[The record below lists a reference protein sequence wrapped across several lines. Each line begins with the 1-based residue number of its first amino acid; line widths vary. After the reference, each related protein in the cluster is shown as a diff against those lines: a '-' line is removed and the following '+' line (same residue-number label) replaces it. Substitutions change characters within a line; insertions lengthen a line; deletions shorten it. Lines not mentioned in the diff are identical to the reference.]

1 MSTHSS
7 SYKRLGV
14 FSRKFAKIA
23 EIEKLLGATLISH
36 RFRGF
41 KEPVDAIVGWG
52 HKPTAERARAYAKG
66 KNLPY
71 VAIEDGFLRS
81 IGLGKADPPLSV
93 VIDDIGIYYDASQP
107 SKLEQLAKAELTPAE
122 QERAATLISLWRE
135 ACVSKYNHLR
145 ETDHPLPIS
154 YVLVV
159 DQTVGDASINLGQAD
174 ESSFETM
181 LAAALA
187 EHPDRTIL
195 IKTHPEVLAGH
206 KKGFF
211 DLTKLQSEPR
221 IQVWPYDCHPVSLIE
236 QAEAIYTVTSQLGF
250 EALLW
255 SKPVHVF
262 GMPFYAGWGL
272 TKDRLPPPTT
282 EGVARRCAISAAQL
296 AYAALIAYPR
306 YRDPE
311 TSALCSVEELI
322 AWMQQQRALRQQ
334 FPQIV
339 YALDFS
345 WNKRPNLRR
354 FLSGSQIKFVS
365 KEDAIPPGA
374 TLAVW
379 GSRPVSRTDL
389 KVLRLED
396 GFIRSVGLGA
406 AYARPLSWVVD
417 CTGIYYDATQ
427 PSDLEN
433 ILQTFELTPGLLAR
447 AKKLREQ
454 IVSAGITKYNLS
466 SKKDWYRPSTAQKV
480 LLVIGQVETDASI
493 AKGATTIR
501 TNIELLQQVRKLNP
515 GAFLVYKPHPDVVAK
530 LRKQGVQENKAKLY
544 CNSIVQDTSLDAI
557 LAKVDEVHVITS
569 LSGFEAILRDVPVV
583 TYGCP
588 FYAGWG
594 LTKDYVPIER
604 RKRKRSLDELVA
616 AALILYPRYWLLRQK
631 SLAQVETAL
640 NQLQQ
645 SDQNENLI
653 TKVKAYI
660 FQKIDRFNA

>member
-1 MSTHSS
+1 MSAHQN
-7 SYKRLGV
+7 SYKKLGV
-14 FSRKFAKIA
+14 FSRAIAKIA
-23 EIEKLLGATLISH
+23 DIETLLNAKLIPQ
-36 RFRGF
+36 RFGHF
-41 KEPVDAIVGWG
+41 KEPIEAIAGWG
-52 HKPTAERARAYAKG
+52 YKPTADRARAYATG

-81 IGLGKADPPLSV
+81 IGLGKDDPPLSI
-93 VIDDIGIYYDASQP
+93 VIDNIGIYYNASQP
-107 SKLEQLAKAELTPAE
+107 SKLEQLAKIEITPTE
-122 QERAATLISLWRE
+122 YERATALIALWRE
-135 ACVSKYNHLR
+135 ARVSKYNHLR
-145 ETDHPLPIS
+145 ETDHPLPIP

-159 DQTVGDASINLGQAD
+159 DQTLGDASVNLGLAD
-174 ESSFETM
+174 ASSFETM

-187 EHPDRTIL
+187 EHPDKTIL

-211 DLTKLQSEPR
+211 DLTTLQNEPR
-221 IQVWPYDCHPVSLIE
+221 IQVWPHDCHPVSLIE
-236 QAEAIYTVTSQLGF
+236 QADAVYTVTSQLGF

-255 SKPVHVF
+255 GKSVHVF

-282 EGVARRCAISAAQL
+282 EGIARRHSISLAQL
-296 AYAALIAYPR
+296 AYAALIAYTR

-311 TSALCSVEELI
+311 TSAPCRAEELI
-322 AWMQQQRALRQQ
+322 VWMQQQRALRQQ
-334 FPQIV
+334 FAPTV
-339 YALDFS
+339 YGLDFS
-345 WNKRPNLRR
+345 WNKRSNVRR
-354 FLSGSQIKFVS
+354 FLSGSDIKFVS
-365 KEDAIPPGA
+365 KEGSVPTGA

-379 GSRPVSRTDL
+379 GSRPLTRADL
-389 KVLRLED
+389 KVLRIED

-417 CTGIYYDATQ
+417 STGIYYDATQ

-433 ILQTFELTPGLLAR
+433 ILQTFEPTPGLLTR
-447 AKKLREQ
+447 ANKLREQ
-454 IVSAGITKYNLS
+454 IVSTGTTKYNLN

-501 TNIELLQQVRKLNP
+501 TNIDLLQQVRKLNP

-530 LRKQGVQENKAKLY
+530 LRKQGEQEDKAKLY
-544 CNSIVQDTSLDAI
+544 CNSIVQDTSLDAM
-557 LAKVDEVHVITS
+557 LNKVDEVHVITS
-569 LSGFEAILRDVPVV
+569 LSGFEALLREVPVV

-594 LTKDYVPIER
+594 LTKDYVQIER
-604 RKRKRSLDELVA
+604 RKRKRSLDELIA

-631 SLAQVETAL
+631 SLVQVEAAVHK
-640 NQLQQ
+640 LQQ
-645 SDQNENLI
+645 PHQDENLL
-653 TKVKAYI
+653 TKVKAYL
-660 FQKIDRFNA
+660 FQQIDRYI

>member
-1 MSTHSS
+1 MSARHH
-7 SYKRLGV
+7 SYKKLGV
-14 FSRKFAKIA
+14 FSRAIAKIA
-23 EIEKLLGATLISH
+23 DIETLLDAKLIPQSFGH
-36 RFRGF
+36 F
-41 KEPVDAIVGWG
+41 KEPIDAVAGWG
-52 HKPTAERARAYAKG
+52 HKPTADRARAYAKE

-81 IGLGKADPPLSV
+81 IGLGKDDPPLSV

-107 SKLEQLAKAELTPAE
+107 SRLEQLAKVEITPRE
-122 QERAATLISLWRE
+122 QERATALIALWRE
-135 ACVSKYNHLR
+135 ARVSKYNHLR
-145 ETDHPLPIS
+145 ETDHPLPIP
-154 YVLVV
+154 YILVV
-159 DQTVGDASINLGQAD
+159 DQTLGDASVTLGQAD
-174 ESSFETM
+174 ASSFETM

-187 EHPDRTIL
+187 EHPNKTIL

-221 IQVWPYDCHPVSLIE
+221 IQVWPHDCHPVSLIE
-236 QAEAIYTVTSQLGF
+236 QAETVYTVTSQLGF

-255 SKPVHVF
+255 GKTVHVF

-282 EGVARRCAISAAQL
+282 EGIARRRAISLTQL

-311 TSALCSVEELI
+311 TSAPCSVEELI
-322 AWMQQQRALRQQ
+322 AWMERQRALRQQ
-334 FPQIV
+334 FAPTV
-339 YALDFS
+339 YGLDFS
-345 WNKRPNLRR
+345 WNKRPNVRR
-354 FLSGSQIKFVS
+354 FLSGSDIKFVS
-365 KEDAIPPGA
+365 KEASVPAGA

-379 GSRPVSRTDL
+379 GSRPVTRTDL
-389 KVLRLED
+389 KVLRIED

-406 AYARPLSWVVD
+406 AYARPLSWVMD
-417 CTGIYYDATQ
+417 SSGIYYDATQ

-433 ILQTFELTPGLLAR
+433 ILQTFEPTPELLAR

-454 IVSAGITKYNLS
+454 IVSTGITKYNLN

-530 LRKQGVQENKAKLY
+530 LRKQGVQEDKAKLY
-544 CNSIVQDTSLDAI
+544 CNSIVADTSLDAI
-557 LAKVDEVHVITS
+557 LNKVDEVHVITS
-569 LSGFEAILRDVPVV
+569 LSGFEALLREVPVV

-594 LTKDYVPIER
+594 LTHDHTQIER

-616 AALILYPRYWLLRQK
+616 AALILYPRYWLLRQR
-631 SLAQVETAL
+631 SLVQVEAAVHK
-640 NQLQQ
+640 LQQ
-645 SDQNENLI
+645 PHRDENLL

-660 FQKIDRFNA
+660 FQQIDRYT

>member
-1 MSTHSS
+1 MSAHQN
-7 SYKRLGV
+7 SYKKLGV
-14 FSRKFAKIA
+14 FSRAIAKIA
-23 EIEKLLGATLISH
+23 DIETLLNAKLIPQ
-36 RFRGF
+36 RFGHF
-41 KEPVDAIVGWG
+41 KEPIEAIAGWG
-52 HKPTAERARAYAKG
+52 YKPTADRARAYATG

-81 IGLGKADPPLSV
+81 IGLGKIDPPLSI
-93 VIDDIGIYYDASQP
+93 VIDNIGIYYDASQP
-107 SKLEQLAKAELTPAE
+107 SKLEELAKVEITPTE
-122 QERAATLISLWRE
+122 QERATALIALWRE
-135 ACVSKYNHLR
+135 ARVSKYNHLR
-145 ETDHPLPIS
+145 ETDHPLPIP

-159 DQTVGDASINLGQAD
+159 DQTLGDASVNLGLAD
-174 ESSFETM
+174 ASSFETM

-187 EHPDRTIL
+187 EHPDKTIL

-211 DLTKLQSEPR
+211 DLTTLQNEPR
-221 IQVWPYDCHPVSLIE
+221 IQVWPHDCHPVSLIE
-236 QAEAIYTVTSQLGF
+236 QADAVYTVTSQLGF

-255 SKPVHVF
+255 GKSVHVF

-282 EGVARRCAISAAQL
+282 EGIARRHSISLAQL
-296 AYAALIAYPR
+296 AYAALIAYTR

-311 TSALCSVEELI
+311 TSAPCRAEELI
-322 AWMQQQRALRQQ
+322 VWMQQQRALRQQ
-334 FPQIV
+334 FAPTV
-339 YALDFS
+339 YGLDFS
-345 WNKRPNLRR
+345 WNKRSNVRR
-354 FLSGSQIKFVS
+354 FLSGSDIKFVS
-365 KEDAIPPGA
+365 KEGSVPTGA

-379 GSRPVSRTDL
+379 GSRPLTRADL
-389 KVLRLED
+389 KVLRIED

-417 CTGIYYDATQ
+417 STGIYYDATQ

-433 ILQTFELTPGLLAR
+433 ILQTFEPTPGLLTR
-447 AKKLREQ
+447 ANKLREQ
-454 IVSAGITKYNLS
+454 IVSTGTTKYNLN

-501 TNIELLQQVRKLNP
+501 TNIDLLQQVRKLNP

-530 LRKQGVQENKAKLY
+530 LRKQGEQEDKAKLY
-544 CNSIVQDTSLDAI
+544 CNSIVQDTSLDAM
-557 LAKVDEVHVITS
+557 LNKVDEVHVITS
-569 LSGFEAILRDVPVV
+569 LSGFEALLREVPVV

-594 LTKDYVPIER
+594 LTKDYVQIER

-631 SLAQVETAL
+631 SLVQVEAAVHK
-640 NQLQQ
+640 LQQ
-645 SDQNENLI
+645 PHQDENLL
-653 TKVKAYI
+653 TKVKAYL
-660 FQKIDRFNA
+660 FQQIDRYI